1 MIGRSLAILA
11 VTIAAGAVAIGQQQP
26 PRDAPA
32 VARGTASISGI
43 VMEAGEPKRPA
54 RRVRVTLT
62 SVAHSA
68 PGQTTTTD
76 DNGAFLFRGLPA
88 GRFELQGFK
97 NAYLRASY
105 GATRPDRAGTPVVV
119 KDGEAVTNLAMTIVR
134 GGVMTGVV
142 RDTRGRPVPGV
153 AVRVLKLGYN
163 AITGERTLGT
173 PSGSSVGLTDD
184 RGEYRAFG
192 LPPGTY
198 LVLVPP
204 PPSYGRSMQPIRQLT
219 SDEVRQAIQAAS
231 SNTSSAPGSAPMP
244 ALPASSSGVDYA
256 PVFHPGAT
264 DIAAAAPITLG
275 LSEERG
281 GLDVTVQLVPTGTIS
296 GTVTAS
302 SGELPPMVSVRLVPA
317 GPQSE
322 LLAGAGLGGVT
333 TQLQAGGAFAFT
345 SVAPGSYIVKAG
357 QGWGRGAPPPG
368 PRQWAAAEVY
378 ISGNEVSV
386 PLTLQPGVPIN
397 GRVVFE
403 GASQPTAAELQAL
416 AFMLAA
422 PGAGGQLT
430 TFGGHGK
437 VDAEGRFSFPS
448 VEPDTYRFAHTWTAA
463 SARDKWTIKSATANG
478 REAFETPLRVTANEP
493 VEWTITFTDTPA
505 TLTGLFQDPG
515 GRAATEYYILA
526 FSSDRKHW
534 TPGSRRIRMTR
545 PGTDGAFTFKGL
557 LPGDYFLVAL
567 PDLETGEWNDPTL
580 LEQLAKSSATVTVRD
595 GETTTQNYR
604 IGGG

>member
-1 MIGRSLAILA
+1 MIVRSLVMIA
-11 VTIAAGAVAIGQQQP
+11 VTLAAGAVATGQQQP
-26 PRDAPA
+26 PRDNVA
-32 VARGTASISGI
+32 VLRGTASISGT
-43 VMEAGEPKRPA
+43 VLEADEAKRPA

-62 SVAHSA
+62 SVGRSI

-76 DNGAFLFRGLPA
+76 DNGAFTFRGLPA
-88 GRFELQGFK
+88 GRFELQAFK

-105 GATRPDRAGTPVVV
+105 GATRPERAGTPVAV
-119 KDGEAVTNLAMTIVR
+119 KDGEAVTNLAMMIAR
-134 GGVMTGVV
+134 GGVITGVV
-142 RDTRGRPVPGV
+142 RDLRGRPVPGM
-153 AVRVLKLGYN
+153 AVRVLRLGYN
-163 AITGERTLGT
+163 ALSGERTLST
-173 PSGSSVGLTDD
+173 PSGSSVGATDD

-219 SDEVRQAIQAAS
+219 SDEVRQAIQAAG

-244 ALPASSSGVDYA
+244 APPSASARVDYA

-264 DIAAAAPITLG
+264 DIGAAATIPLAIG
-275 LSEERG
+275 EERG
-281 GLDVTVQLVPTGTIS
+281 GVDITVQLVSSATIS
-296 GTVTAS
+296 GTVIS
-302 SGELPPMVSVRLVPA
+302 PSGEMPPMLSVRLVPA

-322 LLAGAGLGGVT
+322 LLAGAGLAGVSA
-333 TQLQAGGAFAFT
+333 QLQAGGAFAFT
-345 SVAPGSYIVKAG
+345 SVAPGTYVVKAG
-357 QGWGRGAPPPG
+357 QGWGRGQPPPG
-368 PRQWAAAEVY
+368 PRQWAAAEVFV
-378 ISGNEVSV
+378 SGNDVAV
-386 PLTLQPGVPIN
+386 PLTLQPGVPVN

-403 GASQPTAAELQAL
+403 GASQPAPAELQAL
-416 AFMLAA
+416 AFMLQA
-422 PGAGGQLT
+422 PGSSSQLQ

-448 VEPDTYRFAHTWTAA
+448 VEPDTYRFAHTWNAS
-463 SARDKWTIKSATANG
+463 SARDKWVIKSATANG
-478 REAFETPLRVTANEP
+478 REAFETPLRVNAGEP

-534 TPGSRRIRMTR
+534 APGSRRIRMTR
-545 PGTDGAFTFKGL
+545 PATDGAFTFKGL
-557 LPGDYFLVAL
+557 LAGDYYLVAL
-567 PDLETGEWNDPTL
+567 PDLENGEWNDPTL
-580 LEQLAKSSATVTVRD
+580 LEQLVKSSTVVSVRD

-604 IGGG
+604 IGGK